1 MDVDALTA
9 ANTRSNKRLQSL
21 SVPTLLATEEIAVSS
36 ETTPQHSARKMQTVA
51 NSVSK
56 NTTHISWCS
65 TTPTS
70 TVPPSAAKTAIAPQ
84 RLSNISIS
92 VDGENDN
99 DRLVYSGVK
108 EVDTTVPSSV
118 DTTEV
123 ITSTDNSTVES
134 RVQILET
141 STDASTINIEVHD
154 STVEIALAPS
164 VQKAMTTRL
173 KKLKSSESATDLR
186 RKKSKSPLY
195 KYAFKPST
203 KKGYCDKVVAII
215 GKSNRLFGGMSLKL
229 PKKKLR
235 QTWKAPMPESCSSND
250 LSFTM
255 DTFYPSTM
263 DLHHDGQVAEGDY
276 IQNMLLSKPILAED
290 AVQALAIEICAH
302 SYANELTKEVLY
314 ELYES

>member
-9 ANTRSNKRLQSL
+9 ANTRSNKRLLSL
-21 SVPTLLATEEIAVSS
+21 GVPTLLATEEIAVSS

-56 NTTHISWCS
+56 NTTHISWRS
-65 TTPTS
+65 TKPTS

-108 EVDTTVPSSV
+108 ELDTAVPSSV

-123 ITSTDNSTVES
+123 ITSTDNSAVES

-141 STDASTINIEVHD
+141 STDASTIKIEVHD

-164 VQKAMTTRL
+164 VHKAMTTRL

-203 KKGYCDKVVAII
+203 KKGYCDKVVATI

-235 QTWKAPMPESCSSND
+235 QTWKAPMPESSSSND

-276 IQNMLLSKPILAED
+276 IQNMLLSKPILVED

-302 SYANELTKEVLY
+302 SYANELTKEVLN